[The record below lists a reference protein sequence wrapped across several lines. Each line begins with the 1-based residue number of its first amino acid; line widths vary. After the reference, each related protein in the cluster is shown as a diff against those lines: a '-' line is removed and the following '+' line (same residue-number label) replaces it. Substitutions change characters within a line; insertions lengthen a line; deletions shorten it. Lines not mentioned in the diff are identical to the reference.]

1 MIAGRLIRVGRGH
14 MDVAKRIAQL
24 QEQSPEQWLRSA
36 NRYLPP
42 GVTALLVVAIAYQLS
57 VLTWRVLPGST
68 IASSGPVPTAPTG
81 NSSGG
86 IKRPTDFGPLTES
99 HLFGTAP
106 AQPAPVVETVVDA
119 PDTTLSLRLTGI
131 VYGEGG
137 LPSQA
142 IIAGSAAEKTYQ
154 IDQPIDGANGAKLHA
169 VYSDRVILNR
179 DGRLET
185 LRQPREPAAGG
196 STARIAPPRPIAPAD
211 DGAGSLRDVISQ
223 NASRL
228 TDIMRVTPHVEEGQ
242 VVGFRINPG
251 RDRETFD
258 RLGLQ
263 AGDVV
268 TDINGTVLDDPSKGL
283 QVFEALGEASMAN
296 VTVLR
301 NGVPQLIVIDTS
313 QLQSLGQE
321 KRE

>member
-1 MIAGRLIRVGRGH
+1 
-14 MDVAKRIAQL
+14 MDVAKRITQWKD
-24 QEQSPEQWLRSA
+24 QSPEQWLKSA

-42 GVTALLVVAIAYQLS
+42 GATAVLVVAIAFQLS
-57 VLTWRVLPGST
+57 VLTWRVLPGGT
-68 IASSGPVPTAPTG
+68 VTASGPIPTVGASDG
-81 NSSGG
+81 SGG
-86 IKRPTDFGPLTES
+86 TKRPTDFGQLKES
-99 HLFGTAP
+99 HLFGAAP
-106 AQPAPVVETVVDA
+106 AQPAPVVEEVVDA

-137 LPSQA
+137 VPSQA
-142 IIAGSAAEKTYQ
+142 IIAGSAAEKKYQ
-154 IDQPIDGANGAKLHA
+154 IEQAIDGANGAKLHA

-185 LRQPREPAAGG
+185 LRLPKDPSTGG
-196 STARIAPPRPIAPAD
+196 STARLPPRPAAAPAD
-211 DGAGSLRDVISQ
+211 DGGGSLREVISE

-251 RDRETFD
+251 RDRETFEK
-258 RLGLQ
+258 LGLQ

-268 TDINGTVLDDPSKGL
+268 TDINGTVLDDPSRGL
-283 QVFEALGEASMAN
+283 QVFEALGEATMAN

-313 QLQSLGQE
+313 QLQSLGE
-321 KRE
+321 ENRE